1 MTKAYS
7 IVSGIAAGLFSVLVL
22 TKYILFMTAIPYIIY
37 SDFKGTAFH
46 VPAVIFFILVP
57 IIFCMI
63 ITEISSI
70 LIRKTGNDSF
80 RIAAILFSLINIGY
94 IIITGALGI
103 ISVLLQKDF
112 GSVWHSVLLTTGLGY
127 NQRLNIVVVIMVL
140 LFGYLNVSTKRFRK
154 NIPVIKT

>member
-70 LIRKTGNDSF
+70 LIRKTGNDFF